1 MQIRSFPSND
11 RDPGGGQGKATK
23 PKLEVR
29 SIDIHKAG
37 HRRRRRRPAPKGPSL
52 LWIRVVTLS
61 LLALAGFLIFGLPP
75 LMRQRGENVVW
86 TPPANLEVAST
97 PAPVSLQFPSPSPAE
112 VSRLVKKVAGNQR
125 PEDFDAYARLKDVGA
140 TEASLYLTKLAETHG
155 GIKQVSSSG
164 PVPAAGIQL
173 EAARVSFLNANVR
186 DRAAFL
192 TPDSEGNWQM
202 DLASFMAKSSID
214 WTTFCDSSTEEGL
227 LRVSATRSNYYNG
240 DFTDKEW
247 ACFEI
252 RHPESDQVLM
262 GYAAIGSP
270 AERALSFL
278 LKGRP
283 AAMVILKA
291 HKVPS
296 HGNRQ
301 AVITSVLSDTWV
313 LTDEAYDEDFQV
325 KSPSQ

>member
-11 RDPGGGQGKATK
+11 RDPGRGQGKAAK
-23 PKLEVR
+23 PKLEAR

-37 HRRRRRRPAPKGPSL
+37 RRRRRRRPAPQGPSL

-61 LLALAGFLIFGLPP
+61 LLVLAGFLIFGLPQ
-75 LMRQRGENVVW
+75 LMRQRGESVKW
-86 TPPANLEVAST
+86 TPPANLEIAST
-97 PAPVSLQFPSPSPAE
+97 PTPVSLQFPSPGPTE
-112 VSRLVKKVAGNQR
+112 VAQLVKKVVGTQR
-125 PEDFDAYARLKDVGA
+125 PEDFDAHARLKDVGA
-140 TEASLYLTKLAETHG
+140 TEASAYLAKLAETHG
-155 GIKQVSSSG
+155 GIKQVSLSG
-164 PVPAAGIQL
+164 PVPAQRIQL

-202 DLASFMAKSSID
+202 DLASFMVKSSID
-214 WTTFCDSSTEEGL
+214 WTTFCESTTEEGL
-227 LRVSATRSNYYNG
+227 LRVSVRRDTYYNG

-252 RHPESDQVLM
+252 RHPESEQGLV

-291 HKVPS
+291 RKVPS
-296 HGNRQ
+296 YGNRQ
-301 AVITSVLSDTWV
+301 AVISSVLSDTWV
-313 LTDEAYDEDFQV
+313 LTDEVYDEDFQE